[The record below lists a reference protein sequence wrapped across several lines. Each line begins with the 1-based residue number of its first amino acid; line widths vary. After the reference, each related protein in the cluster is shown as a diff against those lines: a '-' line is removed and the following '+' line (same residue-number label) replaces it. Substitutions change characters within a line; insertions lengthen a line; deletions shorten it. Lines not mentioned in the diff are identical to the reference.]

1 MRRPTFALLPLLLAA
16 ALTVDASPAAAQAT
30 PRTELPRPAG
40 VERLQRATPR
50 SYPLLCRGTRSLNVW
65 VRPERIALLMF
76 ERSAGPASA
85 GLAPGQCAWMDR
97 AVRGD
102 EPARLA
108 HHVPE
113 GADAEP
119 PYLWPDALSDPD
131 RYWLFEVYNNGRGD
145 LVVTASSEQ
154 PR

>member
-1 MRRPTFALLPLLLAA
+1 MRRRTFALLAPLLALGLLAA
-16 ALTVDASPAAAQAT
+16 PSRAEAQVT
-30 PRTELPRPAG
+30 PRPDRLPPPRL
-40 VERLQRATPR
+40 ERLAPR

-65 VRPERIALLMF
+65 VRPVRIALLMF
-76 ERSAGPASA
+76 ERSSGPASA

-97 AVRGD
+97 AVRPD

-113 GADAEP
+113 GADGEA
-119 PYLWPDALSDPD
+119 PYQWPEALYDPD

-145 LVVTASSEQ
+145 LVVTASREP

>member
-1 MRRPTFALLPLLLAA
+1 MRRPTFALPSLLLAA
-16 ALTVDASPAAAQAT
+16 ALLADAAPAAAQIKVQ
-30 PRTELPRPAG
+30 PDRPRPAG
-40 VERLQRATPR
+40 VDRLERAAPR
-50 SYPLLCRGTRSLNVW
+50 SYPLLCRGTRALNVW
-65 VRPERIALLMF
+65 VRPERVALLMF
-76 ERSAGPASA
+76 ERSAGPAPA

-113 GADAEP
+113 GADGEP

-145 LVVTASSEQ
+145 LVVTASRE
-154 PR
+154 R